1 VRQSSWEQGAEGVRD
16 QDEVVGS
23 FGLDLDLDLVQDW
36 AGLGDNDPSA
46 LVVLALVDGWRTS
59 NGKVLVRVS
68 DEASVPETEV

>member
-1 VRQSSWEQGAEGVRD
+1 
-16 QDEVVGS
+16 VVGS
-23 FGLDLDLDLVQDW
+23 SGLDLKLDLIRDW
-36 AGLGDNDPSA
+36 EGLDDNDPSA